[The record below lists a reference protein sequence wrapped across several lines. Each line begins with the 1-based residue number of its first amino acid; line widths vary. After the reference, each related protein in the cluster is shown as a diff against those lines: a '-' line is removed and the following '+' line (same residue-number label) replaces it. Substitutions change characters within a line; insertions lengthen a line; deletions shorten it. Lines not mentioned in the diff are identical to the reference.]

1 MSNKDVPRKYNSP
14 HTNVI
19 NDILSIC
26 VNAVLP
32 KKYSELK
39 VAFTIGAKE
48 SNEIAELY
56 SCENKDRPF
65 STDKQN

>member
-1 MSNKDVPRKYNSP
+1 LSKKDVPRKYNSP

-19 NDILSIC
+19 KDILLIC

-39 VAFTIGAKE
+39 VVFTIGAKA

-56 SCENKDRPF
+56 SCENKDRPS
-65 STDKQN
+65 STDEQN